1 MAAKP
6 KKKTPAKRKNAR
18 AAKPARRSKPTKKAK
33 KPARR
38 PARPKAKTRPKPKA
52 AKPKS
57 RSRKLKPKPKTK
69 ARAKPAR
76 PKKRTAKK
84 LSLKAKRKPKKLTA
98 KKTKPK
104 KRQAK
109 PITGKKGK
117 KTLPKKQSKK
127 AKPKPQEKAP
137 QPRPRLNKEVLG
149 MLSNAR
155 VRHLLVDSAGEN
167 ALEIIKS
174 FSTDLSDE
182 DLAKKL
188 KIKISDIRST
198 LNHLHNLGV
207 VQYRRHKDSET
218 GWFSYYWSLNVIK
231 MKSWVEEQLSTSSL
245 PDDIETSEYYFCN
258 RCGPGAVYSFVSAT
272 DYSFRCP
279 NCAAALAFLDDDCMK
294 EFFPF
299 RNKPKGP

>member
-6 KKKTPAKRKNAR
+6 GKKSSAKRKNAR
-18 AAKPARRSKPTKKAK
+18 AASPSKRAKQSAKAK
-33 KPARR
+33 KPAAMPKPGKPKTNAGKAKPQSRRPKPRLGPR
-38 PARPKAKTRPKPKA
+38 PARAAHSPAKKRSLKA
-52 AKPKS
+52 AK
-57 RSRKLKPKPKTK
+57 KPK
-69 ARAKPAR
+69 KPEGRAR
-76 PKKRTAKK
+76 PKK
-84 LSLKAKRKPKKLTA
+84 KPERPA
-98 KKTKPK
+98 P
-104 KRQAK
+104 
-109 PITGKKGK
+109 GKKGGK
-117 KTLPKKQSKK
+117 QLPKKQSRK
-127 AKPKPQEKAP
+127 AKPEPQKARP
-137 QPRPRLNKEVLG
+137 KPRLNREVLG

-231 MKSWVEEQLSTSSL
+231 MKSWVEGQLSTSAL

-272 DYSFRCP
+272 DYGFRCP

>member
-6 KKKTPAKRKNAR
+6 GKKSSAKRKNAR
-18 AAKPARRSKPTKKAK
+18 APSPSKRAKQPAKAK
-33 KPARR
+33 KPA
-38 PARPKAKTRPKPKA
+38 ARPKTGKPKTRAGKAKPQPRRPKP
-52 AKPKS
+52 
-57 RSRKLKPKPKTK
+57 KLKPKP
-69 ARAKPAR
+69 ARASRGPAS
-76 PKKRTAKK
+76 K
-84 LSLKAKRKPKKLTA
+84 LLLKAAKKPKKPEVQA
-98 KKTKPK
+98 RRKKKPE
-104 KRQAK
+104 RPA
-109 PITGKKGK
+109 PGKGGRKQ
-117 KTLPKKQSKK
+117 LPKKQPKK
-127 AKPKPQEKAP
+127 AKPEPQKA
-137 QPRPRLNKEVLG
+137 QPKPRLNKEVLG

-231 MKSWVEEQLSTSSL
+231 MKSWVEGQLSTSAL